1 MTEKNERPRTSSAS
15 SFTEVKNNLM
25 RDKQK
30 HDFEQKK
37 TALIQEFEQKYI
49 YDESKSVRK
58 GVIQGNY
65 NDCKY
70 LGGAIGKKRNGKI
83 V

>member
-30 HDFEQKK
+30 HDFEQRK
-37 TALIQEFEQKYI
+37 TKLIKEFEQTHI
-49 YDESKSVRK
+49 YDENKSLRK

-70 LGGAIGKKRNGKI
+70 FGGIIGKKRDGKI